1 MDSGMVLRIGSLGGI
16 LCVAF
21 YLCGDVSGDEVG
33 VVGPDRE
40 GAADTETHGT
50 VDPDGKEAL
59 PLEWISEIMENQE
72 MLESL
77 DLLDKFELFREGD
90 RFSPHRF
97 E

>member
-1 MDSGMVLRIGSLGGI
+1 MDSSTVLRIGSLGGI
-16 LCVAF
+16 LCAAF
-21 YLCGDVSGDEVG
+21 FWCGHVLGEEVG
-33 VVGPDRE
+33 AVVPGRE
-40 GAADTETHGT
+40 GGANTETYRT
-50 VDPDGKEAL
+50 VDSDGKEAP

-77 DLLDKFELFREGD
+77 DLLDKFELLRGGD